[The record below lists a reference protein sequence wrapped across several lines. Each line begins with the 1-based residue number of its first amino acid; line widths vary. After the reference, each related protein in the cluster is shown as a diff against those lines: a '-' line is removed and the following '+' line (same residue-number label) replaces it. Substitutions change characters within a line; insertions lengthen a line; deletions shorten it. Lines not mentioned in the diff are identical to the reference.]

1 MPRHSTPLALLSLFL
16 LAISLLPPSSI
27 SESQMD
33 VEEYISDLEEQMLEV
48 KKELEDKTKYIPDR
62 YYSFLLDNL
71 LEARINLEI
80 ARDYLSENK
89 TIEAI
94 YLASKGETLMNAV
107 RNNLK
112 QMETD
117 PVKYSKDFL
126 NKAKEEFSKALK
138 VEEEKSKEGLNTSI
152 ILARHMLSTAKTHL
166 LAAELDLLSIEV
178 YPHNAGEISGRLL
191 YNSVVA
197 YYASK
202 RAIDVMG
209 FPGKPVREVVFRDL
223 PEMNDEMSKFLL
235 ERGWW
240 RIYYLNLMQGKLF
253 ELGLT
258 KGNFT
263 KGVSVLREVTRDE
276 SLLTLANA
284 LEGDYRAIEEMSA
297 IKGEKRK
304 RNMSVLADS
313 LVLLSIRT
321 GLNFTSVLDGMEY
334 VVLGTRTLSD
344 SDRLNAERISRKLG
358 LKLLLDSEYE
368 GGWAILVGGPVVNEL
383 SRELN
388 EMLPIPFSDG
398 KLGECSSCAIASL
411 LYREGNF
418 FLVLAGCNRS
428 GTTAVVN
435 QFLNGKIT
443 FDEFGLVGSYSLFEV
458 SGDDDFDGEVDEWEE
473 WYIREVKRE

>member
-191 YNSVVA
+191 Y
-197 YYASK
+197 
-202 RAIDVMG
+202 
-209 FPGKPVREVVFRDL
+209 
-223 PEMNDEMSKFLL
+223 
-235 ERGWW
+235 
-240 RIYYLNLMQGKLF
+240 
-253 ELGLT
+253 
-258 KGNFT
+258 
-263 KGVSVLREVTRDE
+263 
-276 SLLTLANA
+276 
-284 LEGDYRAIEEMSA
+284 
-297 IKGEKRK
+297 
-304 RNMSVLADS
+304 
-313 LVLLSIRT
+313 
-321 GLNFTSVLDGMEY
+321 
-334 VVLGTRTLSD
+334 
-344 SDRLNAERISRKLG
+344 
-358 LKLLLDSEYE
+358 
-368 GGWAILVGGPVVNEL
+368 
-383 SRELN
+383 
-388 EMLPIPFSDG
+388 
-398 KLGECSSCAIASL
+398 
-411 LYREGNF
+411 
-418 FLVLAGCNRS
+418 
-428 GTTAVVN
+428 
-435 QFLNGKIT
+435 
-443 FDEFGLVGSYSLFEV
+443 
-458 SGDDDFDGEVDEWEE
+458 
-473 WYIREVKRE
+473 